1 MGCEPAV
8 EVRVYDAPKTDTV
21 FVSGPQSN
29 RENGTSQA
37 GPVRRTPSTPASGP
51 RRILGA
57 VVPLESGCYFLKA
70 TDTPERIQPLVAD
83 FYSIVTEFAIDPAT
97 GKPKMK
103 LPDGWVMNP
112 RNDIAMA
119 EFVSPAATGNVKFTV
134 TVLAMPSADQWQ
146 GYLLSNINRWRGQ
159 VKLPDITEATLNDE
173 LISVNRPESILPG
186 YIFDAVGNGSG
197 AMGGPSTP
205 TTSERPPSSTAT
217 SSSQKDE
224 PKKPQLN
231 YQLPEG
237 WETAPGTP
245 FRLATFAIASPDGDG
260 EVTVSMALENPMGN
274 TMMWYQQISRESDPE
289 KVKAMAESTV
299 AKAEKITAPLGE
311 GVLYTIRD
319 SEQVDA
325 PMLLVASVP
334 SGREELHVFVK
345 LRGPAKLVD
354 AQRGNLM
361 QFVQSLQLQ

>member
-1 MGCEPAV
+1 
-8 EVRVYDAPKTDTV
+8 
-21 FVSGPQSN
+21 
-29 RENGTSQA
+29 
-37 GPVRRTPSTPASGP
+37 
-51 RRILGA
+51 
-57 VVPLESGCYFLKA
+57 VVPLESGCFFLKA
-70 TDTPERIQPLVAD
+70 TDSPERIQPLLSD
-83 FYSIVTEFAIDPAT
+83 FHSIVTEFAIDPAT

-119 EFVSPAATGNVKFTV
+119 EFVSPAATGSVKFTV

-159 VKLPDITEATLNDE
+159 LKLPDITEATLNDE
-173 LISVNRPESILPG
+173 LISVKRPDSLLPG
-186 YIFDAVGNGSG
+186 YIFDAAGNGSG
-197 AMGGPSTP
+197 AMGGPSAS
-205 TTSERPPSSTAT
+205 TTSERPPSSTVP

-224 PKKPQLN
+224 PKKPELK

-299 AKAEKITAPLGE
+299 AKAEKISAALGE
-311 GVLYTIRD
+311 GALYTIRD

-334 SGREELHVFVK
+334 SGREELRVFVK

-354 AQRGNLM
+354 AQRDNLM